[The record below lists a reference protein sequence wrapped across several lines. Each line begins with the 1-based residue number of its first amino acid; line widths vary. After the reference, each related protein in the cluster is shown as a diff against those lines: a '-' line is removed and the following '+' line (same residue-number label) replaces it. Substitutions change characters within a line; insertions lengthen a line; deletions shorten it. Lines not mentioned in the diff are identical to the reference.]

1 MILDEIVAHKRAEV
15 AARKAMRPSAAVAAA
30 AERPRPARGF
40 RQALSSP
47 GLAVIAEIKGASPST
62 GTIRTSIDPVAVA
75 GTYEAGGAAALSVLT
90 DAKYFG
96 GSWEALAAVCRACR
110 LPALC
115 KEFIID
121 PYQVDEAMTA
131 GSAAVLLIAAI
142 LDGAQLR
149 RFLDDVRRRGMDALV
164 EVHTPDEVAVAVD
177 AGADLIGINN
187 RDLETLRVDLET
199 TVRLRP
205 LIPPGIVIVSESG
218 FATRAQ
224 VEKVE
229 RAGVD
234 AVLVGTSLMASAD
247 PAAKLRELRGVG
259 NSTGVRGL

>member
-1 MILDEIVAHKRAEV
+1 
-15 AARKAMRPSAAVAAA
+15 
-30 AERPRPARGF
+30 
-40 RQALSSP
+40 
-47 GLAVIAEIKGASPST
+47 
-62 GTIRTSIDPVAVA
+62 
-75 GTYEAGGAAALSVLT
+75 
-90 DAKYFG
+90 
-96 GSWEALAAVCRACR
+96 
-110 LPALC
+110 
-115 KEFIID
+115 
-121 PYQVDEAMTA
+121 
-131 GSAAVLLIAAI
+131 
-142 LDGAQLR
+142 
-149 RFLDDVRRRGMDALV
+149 MDALV

-229 RAGVD
+229 RAGVH

>member
-90 DAKYFG
+90 DAKYFR
-96 GSWEALAAVCRACR
+96 GSWEALAAVGRACR

-115 KEFIID
+115 KEVIID
-121 PYQVDEAMTA
+121 PYQVDEAMAA
-131 GSAAVLLIAAI
+131 GAAAGLLIAAG
-142 LDGAQLR
+142 LHGAQLR
-149 RFLDDVRRRGMDALV
+149 RLFDDGRGRGMDAPG
-164 EVHTPDEVAVAVD
+164 EVDTPDA
-177 AGADLIGINN
+177 
-187 RDLETLRVDLET
+187 
-199 TVRLRP
+199 
-205 LIPPGIVIVSESG
+205 
-218 FATRAQ
+218 
-224 VEKVE
+224 
-229 RAGVD
+229 RAG
-234 AVLVGTSLMASAD
+234 G
-247 PAAKLRELRGVG
+247 
-259 NSTGVRGL
+259 

>member
-1 MILDEIVAHKRAEV
+1 MILDEIVAQKRAEV

-40 RQALSSP
+40 GQALSSP

-121 PYQVDEAMTA
+121 PYQVDEAMAA
-131 GSAAVLLIAAI
+131 GAAAVLLIAAI

-164 EVHTPDEVAVAVD
+164 EVHTPDEVA
-177 AGADLIGINN
+177 AGGGGGAGRQGGHN
-187 RDLETLRVDLET
+187 RYPGTRRVHLGSPSP
-199 TVRLRP
+199 RRP
-205 LIPPGIVIVSESG
+205 VVPPGG
-218 FATRAQ
+218 AGGARA
-224 VEKVE
+224 
-229 RAGVD
+229 
-234 AVLVGTSLMASAD
+234 
-247 PAAKLRELRGVG
+247 
-259 NSTGVRGL
+259 

>member
-1 MILDEIVAHKRAEV
+1 MSLRGRHSRQVATMILDEIVTHKRAEV

-30 AERPRPARGF
+30 AERRRPARGF

-62 GTIRTSIDPVAVA
+62 GTIRPSVDPVAVA

-121 PYQVDEAMTA
+121 PYQVDEAMAA
-131 GSAAVLLIAAI
+131 GSAAVLLIAAV
-142 LDGAQLR
+142 LHGAQLR

-164 EVHTPDEVAVAVD
+164 EVHTPDEVA
-177 AGADLIGINN
+177 GGGGGGGGPLRGHNKE
-187 RDLETLRVDLET
+187 LEK
-199 TVRLRP
+199 
-205 LIPPGIVIVSESG
+205 PPG
-218 FATRAQ
+218 R
-224 VEKVE
+224 VE
-229 RAGVD
+229 
-234 AVLVGTSLMASAD
+234 GT
-247 PAAKLRELRGVG
+247 
-259 NSTGVRGL
+259 

>member
-1 MILDEIVAHKRAEV
+1 MILDEIVTHKRAEV
-15 AARKAMRPSAAVAAA
+15 AARKAMRAA
-30 AERPRPARGF
+30 
-40 RQALSSP
+40 
-47 GLAVIAEIKGASPST
+47 
-62 GTIRTSIDPVAVA
+62 
-75 GTYEAGGAAALSVLT
+75 GAAAT
-90 DAKYFG
+90 
-96 GSWEALAAVCRACR
+96 
-110 LPALC
+110 
-115 KEFIID
+115 
-121 PYQVDEAMTA
+121 
-131 GSAAVLLIAAI
+131 LLIGGF
-142 LDGAQLR
+142 LGGAQLR
-149 RFLDDVRRRGMDALV
+149 RFLDDVRRRGIDALV

-205 LIPPGIVIVSESG
+205 LVPPGIVVVSESG
-218 FATRAQ
+218 FATRSQ

-259 NSTGVRGL
+259 NSTG

>member
-30 AERPRPARGF
+30 AERPRPARGI

-121 PYQVDEAMTA
+121 PYQVDEAMMA

-149 RFLDDVRRRGMDALV
+149 RFLDDVRRRGVDALV
-164 EVHTPDEVAVAVD
+164 EVHTPDEVAVAGG
-177 AGADLIGINN
+177 AGAGLFGVNK
-187 RDLETLRVDLET
+187 RGLEATRGGLGD
-199 TVRLRP
+199 TVRLRA
-205 LIPPGIVIVSESG
+205 VDS
-218 FATRAQ
+218 
-224 VEKVE
+224 
-229 RAGVD
+229 AGD
-234 AVLVGTSLMASAD
+234 GD
-247 PAAKLRELRGVG
+247 C
-259 NSTGVRGL
+259 